1 MMVLLDLDKLAM
13 AYAEELHAE
22 GMSIHDLVFPAAV
35 LEDLARLA
43 GQPTPTVVIQQ
54 TAAAYAAT
62 EVSPWMQ

>member
-22 GMSIHDLVFPAAV
+22 GMSIHDPVSPAAV

-43 GQPTPTVVIQQ
+43 GQPTPTVLREH
-54 TAAAYAAT
+54 TAFYPAAT
-62 EVSPWMQ
+62 EVSPWVQ

>member
-1 MMVLLDLDKLAM
+1 MIDLDTLA
-13 AYAEELHAE
+13 ARYAAELAAE
-22 GMSIHDLVFPAAV
+22 GIGLDAPISPAAV